1 MENLENYYGR
11 LLTENQ
17 MNSDLKKQA
26 KILPAASYDKK
37 TALLY
42 LQSLRQSEQSW

>member
-26 KILPAASYDKK
+26 KILPAMIKK